1 MAQAA
6 KSAEVVLIT
15 PFEYTSFIFLGFMGY
30 FFYNEVPGVSVFIG
44 MLLIILSGIY
54 IVYREQQKN
63 KNIVSQTILKN
74 TR

>member
-1 MAQAA
+1 
-6 KSAEVVLIT
+6 
-15 PFEYTSFIFLGFMGY
+15 MGY
-30 FFYNEVPGVSVFIG
+30 YFYNEVPDASVVAG
-44 MLLIILSGIY
+44 MLLIVLSGIY

>member
-1 MAQAA
+1 M
-6 KSAEVVLIT
+6 
-15 PFEYTSFIFLGFMGY
+15 FLGIMGY
-30 FFYNEVPGVSVFIG
+30 FFYNEVPDPSVFVG
-44 MLLIILSGIY
+44 MLLIVLSGIY